1 MACLIGT
8 VLALVHPSGL
18 GLGVKVGTL
27 GAAEGHA
34 EGASP
39 LYLEYM
45 PVTI

>member
-1 MACLIGT
+1 MSLVRT

-18 GLGVKVGTL
+18 SLGVKEGTM
-27 GAAEGHA
+27 GAVEGHVA
-34 EGASP
+34 GASP